1 MDKGSVWHWLV
12 ALVVFCVPILLL
24 VRYRQRGCRRGESA
38 AQRHRRVSCLSAF
51 ILCLGFMRSV
61 ADLVLGM
68 PDYLAVFRNE
78 AAHGPLV
85 AVGLLALAAT
95 AVHLWAIIAL
105 FRQKRAFKTAC
116 ATLWVLIL
124 LTQLSLLL
132 MLTVPGV
139 SLGMLLPDEDIVRSI
154 AALVF
159 MGLWY
164 WYVQRL
170 GACEEHAREL
180 GR

>member
-1 MDKGSVWHWLV
+1 MDKVSVWHWLV

-24 VRYRQRGCRRGESA
+24 ARYRQPRTA
-38 AQRHRRVSCLSAF
+38 AVAKVPPKGISGWLALFAF

-68 PDYLAVFRNE
+68 PHYLAGFRNE

-85 AVGLLALAAT
+85 AVGLMALAAM
-95 AVHLWAIIAL
+95 AAHLWAIVAL

-116 ATLWVLIL
+116 ATLWVLML
-124 LTQLSLLL
+124 LTQLSLLM

-139 SLGMLLPDEDIVRSI
+139 TLGMLLPDEDIVRSI

-164 WYVQRL
+164 WYLCVSVRVKNTL
-170 GACEEHAREL
+170 VN
-180 GR
+180 

>member
-1 MDKGSVWHWLV
+1 MDKGSVWHWLL

-24 VRYRQRGCRRGESA
+24 VRYRQPRA
-38 AQRHRRVSCLSAF
+38 AAVAKAPAAGIGGWLALFAF

-61 ADLVLGM
+61 AELVLGM
-68 PDYLAVFRNE
+68 PMYLSGFQNK

-85 AVGLLALAAT
+85 AVGLLALATT
-95 AVHLWAIIAL
+95 AVHLWAIVAL
-105 FRQKRAFKTAC
+105 FRHKRAFRTAC
-116 ATLWVLIL
+116 ATLWVLML

-139 SLGMLLPDEDIVRSI
+139 SLGMLLPDEDIARAI

-164 WYVQRL
+164 WYLSVSVRVKNTL
-170 GACEEHAREL
+170 VN
-180 GR
+180 

>member
-1 MDKGSVWHWLV
+1 MDKVSVWHWLV

-24 VRYRQRGCRRGESA
+24 ARYRQPRTA
-38 AQRHRRVSCLSAF
+38 AVAKVPPKGISGWLALFAF

-68 PDYLAVFRNE
+68 PHYLAGFRNE

-85 AVGLLALAAT
+85 AAGLLALAAM
-95 AVHLWAIIAL
+95 AAHLWAIVAL

-116 ATLWVLIL
+116 ATLWVLML
-124 LTQLSLLL
+124 LTQLSLLM

-139 SLGMLLPDEDIVRSI
+139 TLGMLLPDEDIVRSI

-164 WYVQRL
+164 WYLCVSVRVKNTL
-170 GACEEHAREL
+170 VN
-180 GR
+180 

>member
-1 MDKGSVWHWLV
+1 MDKGSVWHWV
-12 ALVVFCVPILLL
+12 AALVVFCVPILLL
-24 VRYRQRGCRRGESA
+24 VRYREPRTA
-38 AQRHRRVSCLSAF
+38 AVAKAPPKGIGGWLALFAF

-68 PDYLAVFRNE
+68 PDYLAGFRNK

-85 AVGLLALAAT
+85 AVGLMALAAM
-95 AVHLWAIIAL
+95 AAHLWAIVAL
-105 FRQKRAFKTAC
+105 FQQKRAFKTAC
-116 ATLWVLIL
+116 ATLWVLML

-139 SLGMLLPDEDIVRSI
+139 TIGMILPDEDIARSI

-164 WYVQRL
+164 WYVRVSV
-170 GACEEHAREL
+170 RVKNTFVN
-180 GR
+180 

>member
-24 VRYRQRGCRRGESA
+24 VRYRQPRTA
-38 AQRHRRVSCLSAF
+38 AVATAPPKGIGGWLALFAF

-68 PDYLAVFRNE
+68 PVYLAGFRND

-95 AVHLWAIIAL
+95 AAHLWAIVAL
-105 FRQKRAFKTAC
+105 FRQRRAFKTAC
-116 ATLWVLIL
+116 ATLWVLMWA
-124 LTQLSLLL
+124 TQLALLS
-132 MLTVPGV
+132 MLTVPDV
-139 SLGMLLPDEDIVRSI
+139 TLEMILPDAGIIWSI
-154 AALVF
+154 AALAF

-164 WYVQRL
+164 WYLCVSVRVKNTFVN
-170 GACEEHAREL
+170 
-180 GR
+180 